1 MEEDGSE
8 IARDAI
14 FEAIENQIRD
24 GNPPVTKETY
34 DRLASE
40 GHSHE
45 ETLKLIGCA
54 LSVEIFG
61 ALKNKE
67 VFNEERYKK
76 NLNNL
81 PDLPWTE

>member
-1 MEEDGSE
+1 MEEERSN
-8 IARDAI
+8 IARDAM

-34 DRLASE
+34 DRLVSD
-40 GHSHE
+40 GYSHE
-45 ETLKLIGCA
+45 ETMKLIGSA
-54 LSVEIFG
+54 LTVEIFG